1 MVYRVPILKMC
12 WEIYWKE
19 TMIEPLFR
27 NYGDIMPEI
36 LLRKDF
42 FTDIFEE
49 IWWSILKLLFS
60 NPVLKSWGNTRAA
73 AKNRIGNI

>member
-1 MVYRVPILKMC
+1 
-12 WEIYWKE
+12 
-19 TMIEPLFR
+19 
-27 NYGDIMPEI
+27 MPET

-60 NPVLKSWGNTRAA
+60 NPVLKSWGNTRAE
-73 AKNRIGNI
+73 AKNRTGNI

>member
-1 MVYRVPILKMC
+1 MLYRVPILKMC
-12 WEIYWKE
+12 WEIYWKA

-27 NYGDIMPEI
+27 NDGDIMPET

-60 NPVLKSWGNTRAA
+60 NPVLKSWGNTRAE
-73 AKNRIGNI
+73 AKNRTGNI